1 MNTWLDTVKKENTLD
16 SLTTLVEAWGHD
28 KGILPNPQADKQFI
42 KTMEEV
48 GELQDAIID
57 NNREEVKDAI
67 GDIVVTLIMQT
78 QAWDLTLVE
87 CVEQAY
93 NFISER
99 TGKMVDGIFVK
110 DS

>member
-1 MNTWLDTVKKENTLD
+1 MTWLDKKNEVISLDTLTGQID
-16 SLTTLVEAWGHD
+16 KWGYD
-28 KGILPNPQADKQFI
+28 KGILPNPKPEKQFD

-48 GELQDAIID
+48 GELQDAIITND
-57 NNREEVKDAI
+57 REEVKDAI

-78 QAWDLTLVE
+78 HAWDLTLVE

-93 NFISER
+93 NVISKR

-110 DS
+110 D

>member
-1 MNTWLDTVKKENTLD
+1 MTWLDKKNEVISLDTLTGQID
-16 SLTTLVEAWGHD
+16 KWGYD
-28 KGILPNPQADKQFI
+28 KGILPNPKPKKQFD

-48 GELQDAIID
+48 GELQDAIITND
-57 NNREEVKDAI
+57 REEVKDAI

-78 QAWDLTLVE
+78 HAWDLTLVE

-93 NFISER
+93 NVISKR

-110 DS
+110 D

>member
-1 MNTWLDTVKKENTLD
+1 MTWLDKKNEVISLDTLTSQID
-16 SLTTLVEAWGHD
+16 KWGYD
-28 KGILPNPQADKQFI
+28 KGILPNPKAEKQFD

-57 NNREEVKDAI
+57 KDREEVKDAI

-78 QAWDLTLVE
+78 HAWDLTLVE

-93 NFISER
+93 NVISKR

-110 DS
+110 DN

>member
-1 MNTWLDTVKKENTLD
+1 MTWLDKKNEVISLDTLTSQID
-16 SLTTLVEAWGHD
+16 KWGHD
-28 KGILPNPQADKQFI
+28 KGILPNPKAEKQFD

-57 NNREEVKDAI
+57 KDREEVKDAI

-78 QAWDLTLVE
+78 HAWDLTLVE

-93 NFISER
+93 NVISKR

-110 DS
+110 D